1 MFSSYHTNGEVVV
14 DDAVGNR
21 VTLLLLVI
29 RDDVYVPP
37 VQHHFSAV
45 FDVPQE
51 LQQTATFVTYR
62 KTAYRFEF
70 DKEHS

>member
-29 RDDVYVPP
+29 RDDVYVPS

-45 FDVPQE
+45 FDVP
-51 LQQTATFVTYR
+51 
-62 KTAYRFEF
+62 
-70 DKEHS
+70 